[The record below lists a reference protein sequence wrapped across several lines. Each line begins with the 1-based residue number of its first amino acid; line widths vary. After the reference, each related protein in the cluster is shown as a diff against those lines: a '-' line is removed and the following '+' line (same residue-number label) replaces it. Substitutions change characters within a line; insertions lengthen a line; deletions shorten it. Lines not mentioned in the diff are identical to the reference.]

1 MELLQLQ
8 ISGVPMWAVLL
19 IGMFTLVFVALSYV
33 LVAGTSSRR
42 TLDRRINRAT
52 GSRSK
57 SDDKAAAAAAAL
69 TLRKTDNQTTLEK
82 FASALMPNQEV
93 MRNRLQRTGHNISVF
108 VYLAFSVL
116 IALVVAVAL
125 HLFAGLSI
133 LISVVLGIALGAGL
147 PHVVVGTMI
156 RNRRQRFL
164 STFPE
169 AIDLIVRGIK
179 SGMPVAESIKTVA
192 AEIPDPVGT
201 EFKAIINSMTL
212 GEGMERAMWT
222 TAERLDIPEFR
233 FFVVSLAVQAETG
246 GNLAETLANLADIL
260 RKRRAA
266 KLKVRALSSE
276 ARMSA
281 YLLGGLPFFMFGLL
295 YFINPDYISVL
306 ITDFRGNIML
316 GAAVI
321 WMFIGFAV
329 MKRMITFEI

>member
-1 MELLQLQ
+1 MEILQLQ
-8 ISGVPMWAVLL
+8 VSGVPMWAVLL
-19 IGMFTLVFVALSYV
+19 IGTFTLVFVALSYV
-33 LVAGTSSRR
+33 LVSATTTRR
-42 TLDRRINRAT
+42 ALDRRITRAA

-57 SDDKAAAAAAAL
+57 ADQKAAAL
-69 TLRKTDNQTTLEK
+69 SLRKTDNQTALEK
-82 FASALMPNQEV
+82 FASGLVPNQAV
-93 MRNRLQRTGHNISVF
+93 MRARLQRTGHNISVF
-108 VYLAFSVL
+108 VYLAFSLL
-116 IALVVAVAL
+116 IAMAVAVAL
-125 HLFAGLSI
+125 YLFAGLSLI
-133 LISVVLGIALGAGL
+133 LSLLLGITLGAGL
-147 PHVVVGTMI
+147 PHMVVGTMV

-164 STFPE
+164 SNFPE

-201 EFKAIINSMTL
+201 EFKAIIEQMSV

-233 FFVVSLAVQAETG
+233 FFVVSLSVQAETG
-246 GNLAETLANLADIL
+246 GNLAETLSNLADIL

-295 YFINPDYISVL
+295 YVINSDYISLL
-306 ITDFRGNIML
+306 ITDIRGNIML
-316 GAAVI
+316 GAAVL